1 MKSDGNDRNEWNDKN
16 DMIEKQTNI
25 FTDQKKER
33 NQIRSGYKHQREAMS
48 ASLVRQLS
56 SRICDQILAWELYQ
70 QADMIFFYYPL
81 GNEVSLLSVMEHALR
96 SGKRIALPKTGAV
109 RMDFYEVFD
118 LHALQ
123 EGRFHVMEPES
134 NEKAPIDQ
142 LPELCFVP
150 GVVFD
155 RAGGRFGYGK
165 GYYDRYFADRDS
177 VKLAGCAY
185 ECQIAERLPVHEWDV
200 RMDYLVS
207 ERSIESCKVKNPFFF
222 DNYMVEREK
231 SQKNV

>member
-1 MKSDGNDRNEWNDKN
+1 MKSDRNDR
-16 DMIEKQTNI
+16 IEKQTNI

-33 NQIRSGYKHQREAMS
+33 NQIRSSYKHQREAMS
-48 ASLVRQLS
+48 ASLVCQLS
-56 SRICDQILAWELYQ
+56 SKICDQILAWELYQ

-81 GNEVSLLSVMEHALR
+81 GNEVSLLSVMEHALQ
-96 SGKRIALPKTGAV
+96 SGKRIALPKTSAD

-134 NEKAPIDQ
+134 KEKVPSDQ

-155 RAGGRFGYGK
+155 QAGGRFGYGK

-185 ECQIAERLPVHEWDV
+185 ECQIAAVYVCAGHFRGVTAVLLHSGSGG
-200 RMDYLVS
+200 RGY
-207 ERSIESCKVKNPFFF
+207 
-222 DNYMVEREK
+222 
-231 SQKNV
+231 SQ